1 MTEDL
6 IRDILN
12 ASDAIDDALSIMTK
26 ENRGK
31 TSRAILKNIRDL
43 TARKYYFDHKHEIES
58 NDIFIMD
65 LIRGINYEI

>member
-31 TSRAILKNIRDL
+31 PGVRNLHSWGMN
-43 TARKYYFDHKHEIES
+43 F
-58 NDIFIMD
+58 
-65 LIRGINYEI
+65 